1 MIFSNHSYLISVL
14 SRPQTAKSAQQLSTI
29 RFGARSL
36 NMNDPP
42 PRISSALSSTSS
54 TKLSQLSERERRDA
68 MRLQR
73 QLNLPRQGWLNQY
86 S

>member
-1 MIFSNHSYLISVL
+1 MSSFSVL
-14 SRPQTAKSAQQLSTI
+14 TRPQTAKSLPTSTL
-29 RFGARSL
+29 RFGSRSL
-36 NMNDPP
+36 AVNDPP
-42 PRISSALSSTSS
+42 RVSSALSSTSS
-54 TKLSQLSERERRDA
+54 TRLSQLSERERRDA

>member
-1 MIFSNHSYLISVL
+1 MSSFAVL
-14 SRPQTAKSAQQLSTI
+14 TRPHTAKSMPQTSTL
-29 RFGARSL
+29 RLGTRTL
-36 NMNDPP
+36 TVNDPP
-42 PRISSALSSTSS
+42 RVSSALSSTSS
-54 TKLSQLSERERRDA
+54 TRLSQLSERERRDA

>member
-1 MIFSNHSYLISVL
+1 MCLVIA
-14 SRPQTAKSAQQLSTI
+14 RPQTAKSTSQSSLF
-29 RFGARSL
+29 RFGTRS
-36 NMNDPP
+36 MINDSPV
-42 PRISSALSSTSS
+42 RASSALSNASS
-54 TKLSQLSERERRDA
+54 TKGSQLSERERRDT